1 MCLLGGGMSVF
12 LTSNITYVRSSCG
25 CFCCNFFPIPKPKKQ
40 MANIGAT
47 PATGAAMPLYKPKK
61 PYNKIIS
68 RFKTQQYHSNL
79 RIPSHSNLRINVQ
92 SHSNL
97 RIPPHFNL
105 RINEPPHSNLRIPSH
120 CN

>member
-1 MCLLGGGMSVF
+1 MNLYVCLLGGGMSVF
-12 LTSNITYVRSSCG
+12 LTSNITHVRSSCG

-68 RFKTQQYHSNL
+68 RFQTQQYHSNLRIHVQPHSNL
-79 RIPSHSNLRINVQ
+79 RIPSHSNLRINVP

-97 RIPPHFNL
+97 RIPY
-105 RINEPPHSNLRIPSH
+105 HSNYRK
-120 CN
+120 